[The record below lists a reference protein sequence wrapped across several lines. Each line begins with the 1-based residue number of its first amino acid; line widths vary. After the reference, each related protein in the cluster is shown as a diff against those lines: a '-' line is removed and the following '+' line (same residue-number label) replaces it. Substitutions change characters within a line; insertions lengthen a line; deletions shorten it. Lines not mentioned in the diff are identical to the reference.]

1 MLWEVAMIKT
11 AQRIK
16 AVFENYENFIGA
28 VKDLAKEKNLTEVE
42 IFSPMPLHD
51 VEKYFPQKPSK
62 VRWFTFVGGILGMA
76 VGFGFPIYTV
86 LQWPIITGG
95 KPVVTIQTF
104 IIIAF
109 ELLILF
115 GAIFTL
121 IGLLFTAK
129 LPRQALRD
137 YDERFSTNHFGIV
150 VKSLQKNNEKI
161 VSILKNADDLVIDE
175 VEIEL

>member
-1 MLWEVAMIKT
+1 MIKT
-11 AQRIK
+11 VQRIK
-16 AVFENYENFIGA
+16 AVYEKYEDFVEA
-28 VKDLAKEKNLTEVE
+28 VKSLSKEKDLVDVE
-42 IFSPMPLHD
+42 IFSPMPLH
-51 VEKYFPQKPSK
+51 VAEEYFPQKPSK
-62 VRWFTFVGGILGMA
+62 VRWFTFIGGILGLA

-86 LQWPIITGG
+86 LRWPLITGG

-121 IGLLFTAK
+121 LGLLFTAR

-137 YDERFSTNHFGIV
+137 YDERFSDNHFGIV
-150 VKSLQKNNEKI
+150 VKSEKKNNEKI
-161 VSILKNADDLVIDE
+161 VNLLGRASDLIVDE
-175 VEIEL
+175 VEIELEN

>member
-1 MLWEVAMIKT
+1 MIKSV
-11 AQRIK
+11 QRIK
-16 AVFENYENFIGA
+16 AVYENYEKFLNAI
-28 VKDLAKEKNLTEVE
+28 KKLAKQGNLEDVE

-62 VRWFTFVGGILGMA
+62 VRWFTFIGGILGLA

-86 LQWPIITGG
+86 LDWPLITGG

-121 IGLLFTAK
+121 IGLFFTAR

-137 YDERFSTNHFGIV
+137 YDERFSGNYFGVIVKCEDKMSEAVAKILGEANDV
-150 VKSLQKNNEKI
+150 VKD
-161 VSILKNADDLVIDE
+161 VVD
-175 VEIEL
+175 IETES

>member
-1 MLWEVAMIKT
+1 MTKIKD
-11 AQRIK
+11 RIK
-16 AVFENYENFIGA
+16 AVFSDYKAFRQA
-28 VKDLAKEKNLTEVE
+28 LKLLAKKKNLDIE

-51 VEKYFPQKPSK
+51 IEELFPQKPSG
-62 VRWFTFVGGILGMA
+62 VRWFTFIGGILGLA

-95 KPVVTIQTF
+95 KPVVTIQAF

-121 IGLLFTAK
+121 LGLLFYAK
-129 LPRQALRD
+129 LPRQNLSN
-137 YDERFSTNHFGIV
+137 YDVRFSETNYGVII
-150 VKSLQKNNEKI
+150 KSLGKETPE
-161 VSILKNADDLVIDE
+161 LKNLLKHADDLVVDKVE
-175 VEIEL
+175 VLE